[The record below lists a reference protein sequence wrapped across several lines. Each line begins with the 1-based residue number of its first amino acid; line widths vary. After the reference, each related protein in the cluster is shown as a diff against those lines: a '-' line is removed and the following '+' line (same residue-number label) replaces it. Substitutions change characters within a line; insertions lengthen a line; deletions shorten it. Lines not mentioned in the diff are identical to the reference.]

1 MLSILPY
8 LGAGLL
14 ALGLSYLLTPVV
26 RNLAFRFGV
35 VDKPNKR
42 KVHQKPIPRLGGVA
56 IFLSFLVIALIY
68 FWLKKD
74 LFTFGPL
81 SKLEPW
87 GPFWGMILG
96 GVVLVIA
103 GILDDIYNLSP
114 GKKLIF
120 QMIAAG
126 LAVGFGVGIEFIRW
140 PFSGILDLTNYQL
153 EFSLLSHNFSIVLW
167 ADLISFL
174 WLILVI
180 NVINWLDGLDGL
192 AAGVSSI
199 AAISLLI
206 LSLLIGVQQPLTAL
220 IAAILAGSI
229 LGFLPFNFNPA
240 SIFMGD
246 SGSQFLGYMLGVLA
260 IICGGKLAT
269 AGLVLGFP
277 ILDGIW
283 VISRRILSGHSPFL
297 ADKKHLHH
305 RLLLLGLSQR
315 QVVLALYLV
324 SICFGLIAI
333 LTGTY
338 LKFWAGVILVF
349 LMIVGG
355 SWLVCRERA
364 ASGRE
369 NKNLVE

>member
-8 LGAGLL
+8 LGAGVL
-14 ALGLSYLLTPVV
+14 ALGLSYLLTPTVK
-26 RNLAFRFGV
+26 NLAFKFGF
-35 VDKPNKR
+35 VDRPNKR

-56 IFLSFLVIALIY
+56 IFLSFLIIVLLY
-68 FWLKKD
+68 FWFKRD

-81 SKLEPW
+81 SKLEPA

-96 GVVLVIA
+96 GVILVIA
-103 GILDDIYNLSP
+103 GILDDIYNLNP
-114 GKKLIF
+114 GRKLIF
-120 QMIAAG
+120 QMMAAG
-126 LAVGFGVGIEFIRW
+126 LAVGFGVGVEFIRW
-140 PFSGILDLTNYQL
+140 PFGGILSLTGCQL
-153 EFSLLSHNFSIVLW
+153 KFSLFSHDFLIVPW
-167 ADLISFL
+167 ADLISFF
-174 WLILVI
+174 WLVLVI

-283 VISRRILSGHSPFL
+283 VISRRVLSGHSPFL

-305 RLLLLGLSQR
+305 RLLLFGLSQR
-315 QVVLALYLV
+315 QAVLTLYLV

-338 LKFWAGVILVF
+338 LKFWAGVILVL
-349 LMIVGG
+349 LMVIGG
-355 SWLVCRERA
+355 GWLVYQEKLA
-364 ASGRE
+364 DGRE
-369 NKNLVE
+369 SKNLIE